1 MSKIAEYYK
10 SLNPLHLFLFAT
22 AMMLLARTVD
32 NNFALEI
39 GLMFASLILYVLA
52 LVKYL
57 KK

>member
-1 MSKIAEYYK
+1 MKEYYRN
-10 SLNPLHLFLFAT
+10 LNPLHLFLFAT
-22 AMMLLARTVD
+22 VFMLLARTVD

-52 LVKYL
+52 LFKYL

>member
-1 MSKIAEYYK
+1 MKEYYNNLK
-10 SLNPLHLFLFAT
+10 PLHLFLFAT
-22 AMMLLARTVD
+22 AMMLFARTVD

-39 GLMFASLILYVLA
+39 SLMFASLILYILA